1 MYEIILA
8 IHNIIRWIALLLLV
22 VVVVRSFIGWF
33 SRREWSETDRKL
45 GMFTTITLDIQLLL
59 GLLLYIFFSPITKA
73 AFQDFGTAMQVNDLR
88 YFAVDHALIMV
99 LAIIFAHLG
108 SALPK
113 RVENSNAR
121 FRRAAIWFTLA
132 LLLILAG
139 MPWARPLL
147 PGILSS

>member
-33 SRREWSETDRKL
+33 SKREWSETDRKL
-45 GMFTTITLDIQLLL
+45 GKFTTITLDVQLLL
-59 GLLLYIFFSPITKA
+59 GLLLYIFFSSTTKA
-73 AFQDFGTAMQVNDLR
+73 AFQDFGAAMQVNDLR
-88 YFAVDHALIMV
+88 YFAVDHALLML
-99 LAIIFAHLG
+99 LAFFFAHLG

-113 RVENSNAR
+113 RVENSNVK

-147 PGILSS
+147 PGI